1 MCVLQP
7 CSGSGKTTQCSAYL
21 LEEALSDGL
30 GDRISVVCTQPRRVA
45 AVSVAERVAD
55 ELLAEPVTGRL
66 IGYQIRLEAR
76 RTAATRLLFC
86 TTGVVLRKLMDDPM
100 LQGITH
106 GMECK

>member
-1 MCVLQP
+1 M
-7 CSGSGKTTQCSAYL
+7 
-21 LEEALSDGL
+21 
-30 GDRISVVCTQPRRVA
+30 A

-66 IGYQIRLEAR
+66 VGYQIRMEAR

-106 GMECK
+106 GMKCKSKLFGHGLKSSLSVLTVN